1 MATRIIGT
9 DTIVARASSRCKIQY
24 ETLDLFS
31 ILDTVSVQLYQGDCA
46 EALNRIPESSVD
58 LIVTSP
64 PYADQRKQ
72 TYGGISPDEYVDWF
86 LPITD
91 EMLRTLKPT
100 GSFVL
105 NIKERVVEGERHTYV
120 MELIIAMRKRGWFW
134 TEEYIWHKKNCYPG
148 KWPNRFR
155 DAWERCLHFTKAK
168 RFAMYQDA
176 VMVPMGDWRTLRLKS
191 LSETD
196 KRRDESKVL
205 SGFGKKIDNW
215 VGREMAFP
223 TNVLHLATECGNRK
237 HSAVFPEG
245 LPEWFIKLFTQEG
258 DTVLDPFSGSGT
270 TLGVSKKMLRN
281 SIGIEL
287 MEAYCAQTAKELC
300 LTKQV
305 DERGSIVYA
314 SS

>member
-1 MATRIIGT
+1 
-9 DTIVARASSRCKIQY
+9 
-24 ETLDLFS
+24 
-31 ILDTVSVQLYQGDCA
+31 
-46 EALNRIPESSVD
+46 
-58 LIVTSP
+58 
-64 PYADQRKQ
+64 
-72 TYGGISPDEYVDWF
+72 
-86 LPITD
+86 
-91 EMLRTLKPT
+91 MLRTLKPT